1 MGRLQ
6 GFYPG
11 LFLPYLT
18 FLQVSSCCSCC
29 RHFLFSGSLPS
40 VLAFHLLAI
49 AVGCRRLGLTAR
61 CVWQIEVAR
70 SVLARRS
77 FVVGHSA
84 VAVRRQLGSLP
95 PILGPF
101 VRTKLAISRRSFSG
115 FWTRMGLVVEG
126 CCSFFLWLSV
136 VVVHRIWW

>member
-1 MGRLQ
+1 M
-6 GFYPG
+6 
-11 LFLPYLT
+11 
-18 FLQVSSCCSCC
+18 V
-29 RHFLFSGSLPS
+29 HDISLPGVCWIS
-40 VLAFHLLAI
+40 
-49 AVGCRRLGLTAR
+49 LTAWWTMR
-61 CVWQIEVAR
+61 QVLLGGGFRRRRRASSNLVVAKGDDGG